1 MTKEELE
8 LVIENLENWLLF
20 QIKYGSTEEEDI
32 YKEVHEKL
40 LELKKHKGAD

>member
-20 QIKYGSTEEEDI
+20 QIRYGSTEEEDI
-32 YKEVHEKL
+32 YKEVYEKL
-40 LELKKHKGAD
+40 LDLKKHKGAD